1 MSTMVFQMVVERI
14 KSVYPSVKNAAV
26 KVAKAA
32 AAGAAVAGL
41 TAVVNVVPEVSDS
54 FGLNAVATGQI
65 VAIMV
70 MVRDAL
76 KARVEK

>member
-1 MSTMVFQMVVERI
+1 MMVFQMVVERV
-14 KSVYPSVKNAAV
+14 KSVMPAIVNALS

-32 AAGAAVAGL
+32 AAGAAVAAL
-41 TAVVNVVPEVSDS
+41 TAVVNVVPEVTDS

-65 VAIMV
+65 VALMV
-70 MVRDAL
+70 MARDVL